1 MDYIIILFILII
13 VCLII
18 AIICIENNVYE
29 YKPARYINPAQI
41 LYIKKSDIGG
51 RGVFAN
57 RNIKKDET
65 LEFSPYIEA
74 ELADLTGI
82 IRDYV
87 FSKSKTA
94 LKQNNTAILA
104 FGYASMYNHSDDPS
118 ATWNIMEDGIKITAT
133 KDINKDD
140 EIFISYGSS
149 YWNSRTLEKKKTD

>member
-1 MDYIIILFILII
+1 MNYIIILFVVII
-13 VCLII
+13 VSLII
-18 AIICIENNVYE
+18 AIICIETNVYE
-29 YKPARYINPAQI
+29 YKPTQFVNPAQI

-57 RNIKKDET
+57 RNIKKDEV
-65 LEFSPYIEA
+65 LEFSPYIEV
-74 ELADLTGI
+74 ELDDVTGI

-87 FSKSKTA
+87 FSKSITTA
-94 LKQNNTAILA
+94 KQKRVAIIA

-118 ATWNIMEDGIKITAT
+118 ATWNIMNDGIQIIAT

-149 YWNSRTLEKKKTD
+149 YWDSRTLQKK